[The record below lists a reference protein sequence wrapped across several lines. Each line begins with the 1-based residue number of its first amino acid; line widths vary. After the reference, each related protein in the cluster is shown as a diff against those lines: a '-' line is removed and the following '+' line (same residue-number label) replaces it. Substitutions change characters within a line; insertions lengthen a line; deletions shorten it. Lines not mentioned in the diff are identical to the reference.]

1 MRVEISTL
9 FYLLG
14 SPGSAVKAAHIGD
27 GVRIEELDLAWLED
41 VRIQCPKVRAR
52 EQLEMRSPYTH
63 RFYYEPAKPSQ
74 DLSNVTSEEQQ
85 PILRAVVLSRLVKPT
100 VVAYSNLWIKSTRDG
115 GEVKHFSEPFV
126 GGYSVAYGLPEHG
139 LNTIDAN
146 DASEMAR
153 LWDSLSF
160 FLDDRNATKYRRIV
174 RAVKWLEFAHA
185 IYFAELRFPI
195 IHSALES
202 MICTTYK
209 HNKAQVTQRLPQLVP
224 SIRPDQAI
232 DIYSLCC
239 DIKHAAKAM
248 LQHSLDATSIAPA
261 DQRRIDAVSLLHEAV
276 RSLLLRALSER
287 EFADTLV
294 NVDKLR
300 TTYQAFDLRGRLI

>member
-1 MRVEISTL
+1 MNYS
-9 FYLLG
+9 FH
-14 SPGSAVKAAHIGD
+14 PGA
-27 GVRIEELDLAWLED
+27 ETEL
-41 VRIQCPKVRAR
+41 
-52 EQLEMRSPYTH
+52 EQAENHYD
-63 RFYYEPAKPSQ
+63 A
-74 DLSNVTSEEQQ
+74 
-85 PILRAVVLSRLVKPT
+85 
-100 VVAYSNLWIKSTRDG
+100 
-115 GEVKHFSEPFV
+115 
-126 GGYSVAYGLPEHG
+126 
-139 LNTIDAN
+139 IDAELGN
-146 DASEMAR
+146 RFRAEFEAS
-153 LWDSLSF
+153 LWDFFSF
-160 FLDDRNATKYRRIV
+160 VLDDRNEPKYRRIV
-174 RAVKWLEFAHA
+174 RAVKWFEFAHA

-239 DIKHAAKAM
+239 DFKHAAKAM

-276 RSLLLRALSER
+276 RSLLLRALRER

-300 TTYQAFDLRGRLI
+300 TTYQAFDSKEKLI